1 MRMSVWKSR
10 GMTDCLEFIE
20 AWRWRKKENDKGKSR
35 DIQIKGK
42 RDAERRRQLNRK
54 VERQKEG

>member
-1 MRMSVWKSR
+1 
-10 GMTDCLEFIE
+10 MTDCLEFIE